1 MGLTGYAIGIRIQ
14 IQRHLNLTPEVL
26 LMNRDNTW
34 RMAKRA
40 NKHTVY

>member
-1 MGLTGYAIGIRIQ
+1 MGPTGYAIGIRSQ

-26 LMNRDNTW
+26 LMHRDNTW
-34 RMAKRA
+34 RIAKRA